1 MRVSLKSLLRFSRL
15 ATPLRFLLCDG
26 GAMLA
31 LAMVIE
37 ADLTVVTKPS
47 EDDRD
52 KDFLRPFFAVLLC
65 G

>member
-1 MRVSLKSLLRFSRL
+1 MRMSLKSLLRFSRL
-15 ATPLRFLLCDG
+15 VTPLRFLLWDG

-37 ADLTVVTKPS
+37 ADLTVVTNAR

-52 KDFLRPFFAVLLC
+52 KDFL
-65 G
+65 